1 MKVKDVLIKELS
13 KINDNK
19 VGLLLSGGN
28 GSASVFYTLLEMG
41 KEVHAYTFH
50 MEGHE
55 STDLI
60 IAKNLCKKYNV
71 EHTSI
76 PLSSDLNKLKKDCL
90 YLVND
95 IGCKLKTDVECCFAI
110 KNTLPYVKESV
121 LTSGMGDDNYFGLTK
136 KARLY
141 YSQTA
146 ELMDEYREKQHNKYI
161 TQTNQIKLMAKSFDI
176 EINLPYLSNDMREV
190 FRGTTDEQINKPKMK
205 QWIID
210 THPEKFSENK
220 FYHADFQKGDSGISD
235 NFLQLLDSDW
245 NLRGYKRTDGI
256 YNSIG
261 RGELPLEKER
271 LL

>member
-1 MKVKDVLIKELS
+1 MEVKDVLVKELS
-13 KINDNK
+13 EIKDNK
-19 VGLLLSGGN
+19 VGILLSGGN

-60 IAKNLCKKYNV
+60 IARKLCEKYNV
-71 EHTSI
+71 EHTAV
-76 PLSSDLNKLKKDCL
+76 PLPTDLIEVKKDCL
-90 YLVND
+90 YLVNEV
-95 IGCKLKTDVECCFAI
+95 GCKLKTDVECCFAV
-110 KNTLPYVKESV
+110 KNTLPYIKESV
-121 LTSGMGDDNYFGLTK
+121 LISGLGDDNYFGLTK

-146 ELMDEYREKQHNKYI
+146 ELMDEYREKQHNSYVI
-161 TQTNQIKLMAKSFDI
+161 QTNFMRLMAKNFGI
-176 EINLPYLSNDMREV
+176 EMVLPYMSDDMREV

-205 QWIID
+205 QWILN

-220 FYHADFQKGDSGISD
+220 FYHADFQKGDSKISD

-261 RGELPLEKER
+261 RGELPLENEE
-271 LL
+271 L